1 MNIQL
6 AAEHEQAFVQPSAR
20 LDKTGSMKLIAQQ
33 HFIQSVDPRQVSKPR
48 PSAWKAICSARP
60 EHDGRHENIGPLLPN
75 TVAGARRKQMKR
87 TLILQKYCRTGSS
100 REALG

>member
-6 AAEHEQAFVQPSAR
+6 AAEHEQAFVQPSGPAGQNGKHEV
-20 LDKTGSMKLIAQQ
+20 DCSTTFYTVG
-33 HFIQSVDPRQVSKPR
+33 DPRQVSKLR

-75 TVAGARRKQMKR
+75 TVAGARRKQMKDFD
-87 TLILQKYCRTGSS
+87 TAEVLSNW
-100 REALG
+100 